1 LFFFVFNAKN
11 RGGQAAPATVA
22 AIVDILILL
31 GTEPSSPVSEREV
44 TRKPSI
50 GHPSGKGT
58 PVKTVAIVMIGL
70 TLPILVACQ
79 TTAPP
84 NRGHTG
90 NRMDPS
96 RDAASEVYTGTL
108 RSADLIT
115 ATDRMA
121 QDIASRLDVTD
132 RDSPPRIVVGR
143 IENRTSMPH
152 QNYQVFLTRLRAQLM
167 SSGSRSG
174 LEFIRDRRFIE
185 QQQEREY
192 GAGASDG
199 YRSRADYV
207 LTCEMWDMPSGDTRY
222 YLLDY
227 QLVQLRDAETGPNL
241 GAGAIV
247 WENKYE
253 VKFR

>member
-1 LFFFVFNAKN
+1 MKNA
-11 RGGQAAPATVA
+11 
-22 AIVDILILL
+22 
-31 GTEPSSPVSEREV
+31 
-44 TRKPSI
+44 
-50 GHPSGKGT
+50 
-58 PVKTVAIVMIGL
+58 AIVMIGL
-70 TLPILVACQ
+70 TLPVLFACQ
-79 TTAPP
+79 SHAPP

-90 NRMDPS
+90 ARMDPS
-96 RDAASEVYTGTL
+96 RDAASEVHTGTL
-108 RSADLIT
+108 RSADLVT

-121 QDIASRLDVTD
+121 QDIASRLDVTN
-132 RDSPPRIVVGR
+132 RQSPPRIVVGR

-167 SSGSRSG
+167 SSGSSSG

-199 YRSRADYV
+199 YQSRADYV
-207 LTCEMWDMPSGDTRY
+207 LTCEMWDMPSGGTWY

-253 VKFR
+253 VKFQ

>member
-1 LFFFVFNAKN
+1 MK
-11 RGGQAAPATVA
+11 TA
-22 AIVDILILL
+22 AIV
-31 GTEPSSPVSEREV
+31 T
-44 TRKPSI
+44 
-50 GHPSGKGT
+50 
-58 PVKTVAIVMIGL
+58 IGL
-70 TLPILVACQ
+70 TLPVLFACQ

-84 NRGHTG
+84 NRGNSG
-90 NRMDPS
+90 YRMDPS
-96 RDAASEVYTGTL
+96 RDAASEVHTGTL
-108 RSADLIT
+108 RSTDLVT

-121 QDIASRLDVTD
+121 QDIASRLDVTN

-143 IENRTSMPH
+143 LENRTSMPH

-167 SSGSRSG
+167 SSGSSNG

-192 GAGASDG
+192 GEGASDG

-207 LTCEMWDMPSGDTRY
+207 LTCEMWDMASGGTWY

-253 VKFR
+253 VKFQ